1 MDYRDLVSDIKARK
15 FKPVYLLHGEES
27 YYIDKISEFMEDNIL
42 TPEQKDFNISIFY
55 GKDSTPTQ
63 VMDAAMRFPMFADFN
78 LVIVREAQMMKT
90 KGSELDKLETYVE
103 RASPTT
109 ILVICYKDGKY
120 DARKKLFKQIK
131 DRGLV
136 FESEALKES
145 EVPIFIEA
153 YLKRKKVTAESK
165 AIRVLIDYLG
175 TDLSKMTNELDKLC
189 INLPAN
195 GQITVE
201 QIEKNIGISKDYN
214 VYELQSALLMK
225 NTEQVFTI
233 VDYIND
239 NQKANPFVLTIAT
252 IHAAYQKLYHLILG
266 GDVGD
271 FDMFKIYGIHSS
283 QKNEFRSARKHY
295 SRQRVEE
302 IFELILEYDL
312 RSKGVEN
319 GETDHAALLK
329 ELAYKLIS

>member
-1 MDYRDLVSDIKARK
+1 MDYRDLIADIKARK
-15 FKPVYLLHGEES
+15 FKPVYLLHGDES
-27 YYIDKISEFMEDNIL
+27 YYIDKLSEYMEDNIL
-42 TPEQKDFNISIFY
+42 TPEQKDFNCSIFY
-55 GKDSTPTQ
+55 GKDSNPQQ

-78 LVIVREAQMMKT
+78 LVILREAQMMKT
-90 KGSELDKLETYVE
+90 RGSELDKLETYVE
-103 RASPTT
+103 RASPTA

-131 DRGLV
+131 EKGLV
-136 FESEALKES
+136 YESETLKEAD
-145 EVPIFIEA
+145 VPIFIDN
-153 YLKRKKVTAESK
+153 YLKRKKVTADSK

-214 VYELQSALLMK
+214 VYELQSTLLMK
-225 NTEQVFTI
+225 NATKVFTI

-239 NQKANPFVLTIAT
+239 NPKANPFILTIAN

-266 GDVGD
+266 GDVTD

-283 QKNEFRSARKHY
+283 QKNEFRNARKHY
-295 SRQRVEE
+295 SRERVEE
-302 IFELILEYDL
+302 IFELILQYDL

-319 GETDHAALLK
+319 GETEHGALLK
-329 ELAYKLIS
+329 ELTYKLIS

>member
-1 MDYRDLVSDIKARK
+1 MDHVDFVNEIKARK
-15 FKPVYLLHGEES
+15 FKPLYLLHGEES
-27 YYIDKISEFMEDNIL
+27 YYIDKLAEYMEESIL
-42 TPEQKDFNISIFY
+42 SPEQKDFNISIFY
-55 GKDSTPTQ
+55 GKDSNPQQ

-78 LVIVREAQMMKT
+78 LVILREAQMMKT
-90 KGSELDKLETYVE
+90 RGSELDKLDVYAE
-103 RASPTT
+103 RPSPTT

-131 DRGLV
+131 DKGLV
-136 FESEALKES
+136 YESETLKEAD
-145 EVPIFIEA
+145 VPIFVEK
-153 YLKRKKVTAESK
+153 YLKRKKVTIDSK
-165 AIRVLIDYLG
+165 AVRVLIEYLG

-214 VYELQSALLMK
+214 IYELQSALLMK
-225 NTEQVFTI
+225 NSTKAFTI

-239 NQKANPFVLTIAT
+239 NLKANPFILSVSN
-252 IHAAYQKLYHLILG
+252 IHAAFQKLYHLILG
-266 GDVGD
+266 GDVTD
-271 FDMFKIYGIHSS
+271 YEMYKVYGIHSS
-283 QKNEFRSARKHY
+283 QKNEFRAARKFY
-295 SRQRVEE
+295 SRERVEA

-319 GETDHAALLK
+319 GSTEHDGLLK
-329 ELAYKLIS
+329 ELVYKIMN